1 MRRTLITVTIAAFLA
16 LGFVVASGQQAPP
29 RTRGLLSVLHV
40 GQEVIARSGAQYGG
54 LWQISIHENALP
66 KADAGN
72 ATCKVTE
79 IGSDYIVLQDE
90 AIPMEIRIPI
100 HSITSIITLQA
111 KRTR

>member
-1 MRRTLITVTIAAFLA
+1 MTVAAFLG
-16 LGFVVASGQQAPP
+16 LGFVVASGQQAQP

-40 GQEVIARSGAQYGG
+40 GQEVIARSGTQYGG
-54 LWQISIHENALP
+54 LWQISVHENGPP
-66 KADAGN
+66 KSDAEN

-79 IGSDYIVLQDE
+79 IGSDYLVVQDE